1 MATKLTLSGGK
12 SFAVSVLD
20 ITVLAITAVACLAL
34 FFDELLI
41 CLLLNINGF
50 SSVQNTSHNV
60 TIRKNRHIFSHLD
73 MVTQMLTPKTAIVL
87 LSDLAVI

>member
-20 ITVLAITAVACLAL
+20 ITAVACLAL

-41 CLLLNINGF
+41 CLLLNIHGF

-60 TIRKNRHIFSHLD
+60 TSRKNRHIFSHLD
-73 MVTQMLTPKTAIVL
+73 MVT
-87 LSDLAVI
+87 